1 MNFVK
6 PLSHVPLSFFSVTI
20 LNTHGRCLKCEFR
33 FSYIFITCQMHG
45 YYASCPSIPAQ
56 KVPPKAKKKKTV
68 NEVDVR
74 DGKWLV
80 HWSTFFT
87 RSTTGTEVHGII
99 PRSVI
104 TRSTKSGGVTSYAR
118 LRRPSED
125 TSCQRSKCVFPARLT
140 IRSSGSSEGK

>member
-1 MNFVK
+1 M
-6 PLSHVPLSFFSVTI
+6 
-20 LNTHGRCLKCEFR
+20 
-33 FSYIFITCQMHG
+33 
-45 YYASCPSIPAQ
+45 
-56 KVPPKAKKKKTV
+56 
-68 NEVDVR
+68 R
-74 DGKWLV
+74 DEKWLA

-125 TSCQRSKCVFPARLT
+125 TSCQRSKWVFPARLT